1 MEPNDKLA
9 EQETSAVEFEEMPKE
24 VQEEK
29 TEEQVLHEEL
39 HEEAEESS
47 APVFAMQEP
56 DSDEIEADS
65 NWAPTSAN
73 YYYALSSKQ
82 VREEKTNNTGKVLSA
97 IACFLVFALVF
108 SLTCVITSGLFSNAI
123 QNGKFSFGNRSESG
137 SGVRPSEDLT
147 TIADIAADVKCS
159 IVQVFPAA
167 TSFGAEETYGTGLLV
182 GEQGNMLYI
191 LTCYH
196 LLEKSSEVSI
206 RFPDSNTNYK
216 ATLRGFD
223 IETDLCVLYVYK
235 DRLPAEQLVKLK
247 LCTVGDSDLLAAG
260 DLAIVVGNPSSLD
273 YANSVTSG
281 VIGAANRTIS
291 KINEEQTSGVTYTL
305 IQTDA
310 AINPGDSGAPL
321 LNGRGE
327 VIGICNHYVDDVDGE
342 GMNFALAINKAVPVI
357 EAIIST
363 GHMPRPYLGI
373 VGYSVS
379 DWSYSEMF
387 GLTHGAVVSG
397 ITPGG
402 PADQAGIQVY
412 DCIVSFAG
420 VEVKD
425 FDEVKAVL
433 ANYDVGDTLDLIVYR
448 FYQKE
453 EPEYV
458 TLHFTLLDKYAEK
471 E

>member
-1 MEPNDKLA
+1 MEQNENLSI
-9 EQETSAVEFEEMPKE
+9 EEILEEIAVEEPSVDEIKADA
-24 VQEEK
+24 
-29 TEEQVLHEEL
+29 
-39 HEEAEESS
+39 EEAATDFSAAGEE
-47 APVFAMQEP
+47 PEQ
-56 DSDEIEADS
+56 DEIEADM

-73 YYYALSSKQ
+73 YYYALGSGQ
-82 VREEKTNNTGKVLSA
+82 VKEEKPKNTGKILSA
-97 IACFLVFALVF
+97 IACFLIFALVF
-108 SLTCVITSGLFSNAI
+108 SLTCVITSGLFSDAI

-159 IVQVFPAA
+159 MVQVFPGA
-167 TSFGAEETYGTGLLV
+167 TSFGMDESYGTGLLV

-196 LLEKSSEVSI
+196 LLENSPEVSI
-206 RFPDSNTNYK
+206 RFPDSNINYK
-216 ATLRGFD
+216 ATMRGYD

-235 DRLPAEQLVKLK
+235 DRLPAEQLAKLK
-247 LCTVGDSDLLAAG
+247 LCTMGDSDLLAAG
-260 DLAIVVGNPSSLD
+260 DLAIVVGNPSGLD
-273 YANSVTSG
+273 YANSVTCG
-281 VIGAANRTIS
+281 VISAANRTIS

-342 GMNFALAINKAVPVI
+342 GMNFAMAINKAVPVI

-433 ANYDVGDTLDLIVYR
+433 AQYEVGDTLDLVVYR
-448 FYQKE
+448 FYQME

-458 TLHFTLLDKYAEK
+458 TLQFTLLDKYAEK
-471 E
+471 D